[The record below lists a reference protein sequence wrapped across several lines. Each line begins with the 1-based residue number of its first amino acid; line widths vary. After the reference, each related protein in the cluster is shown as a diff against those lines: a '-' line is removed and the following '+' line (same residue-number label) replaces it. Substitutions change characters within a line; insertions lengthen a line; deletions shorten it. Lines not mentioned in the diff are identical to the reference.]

1 MAKDGRSISCPG
13 TLSIILAD
21 IICNSSKTKPNPLA
35 LPMPKYMA
43 SSNYSYTWC
52 MVLGRY
58 ERLNFGINSADE
70 ISVGVGAVHHDKD
83 GHSRVIAYAS
93 RALTDVE
100 SRYSQIEREALA
112 VTWRCLHFHLYI
124 YGRPFT
130 IVTDHKPLVSILGN
144 PNSKPPLRIERW
156 ALKLQQ
162 YE

>member
-1 MAKDGRSISCPG
+1 MND
-13 TLSIILAD
+13 
-21 IICNSSKTKPNPLA
+21 N
-35 LPMPKYMA
+35 
-43 SSNYSYTWC
+43 NY
-52 MVLGRY
+52 VLRRY
-58 ERLNFGINSADE
+58 ERLNFGIKSADE
-70 ISVGVGAVHHDKD
+70 ISMGVGAVHHDKD

-112 VTWRCLHFHLYI
+112 VTRRCLHFHLYI

-144 PNSKPPLRIERW
+144 PNSKPPLRIERS

-162 YE
+162 YEYNIVYQPGETNPADYMSRHPTSGCDITGREAKMADEYVNLPLSMLF